1 MPARRQFLKQLAG
14 AGSAAALM
22 GSSQLSFAEQF
33 KQDQKI
39 AEERTLKLYNI
50 HTGESLQATFWADG
64 QFVDDEVQQIDLLM
78 RDHRANQAM
87 AMQRRLY
94 EKLYHLQNLFG
105 SKEPLY
111 VVSAYRAPKTNADL
125 RRHSGG
131 VAEGSMHMQGK
142 AIDIRIPG
150 VSHRHLHKAAVAM
163 RSGGV
168 GYYPKSGF
176 IHIDTGRRRHWQ
188 G

>member
-1 MPARRQFLKQLAG
+1 MPARRQFLKQIAG
-14 AGSAAALM
+14 ASSAAALV
-22 GSSQLSFAEQF
+22 GTSQLSFAEQF
-33 KQDQKI
+33 KHDQKI
-39 AEERTLKLYNI
+39 AAERTLRLYNI

-94 EKLYHLQNLFG
+94 EKLYHLQTMFG

>member
-1 MPARRQFLKQLAG
+1 MTGL
-14 AGSAAALM
+14 
-22 GSSQLSFAEQF
+22 SQQSFADQIL
-33 KQDQKI
+33 QDQSLVQ
-39 AEERTLKLYNI
+39 ERTLRLYNI
-50 HTGESLQATFWADG
+50 HTGESLNTTFWAEG
-64 QFVDDEVQQIDLLM
+64 QYLDNEVQQLDLLM

-94 EKLYHLQNLFG
+94 EKLYHLQTLFD
-105 SKEPLY
+105 SKEPMY

-125 RRHSGG
+125 RRHSNG

-150 VSHRHLHKAAVAM
+150 VSHRHLHKAAIAM
-163 RSGGV
+163 RTGGV

-176 IHIDTGRRRHWQ
+176 IHIDTGRRRQWQ

>member
-1 MPARRQFLKQLAG
+1 MQQRRQFLKNTALLG
-14 AGSAAALM
+14 AASL
-22 GSSQLSFAEQF
+22 SSQLSFAEQF
-33 KQDQKI
+33 KQDQQI
-39 AEERTLKLYNI
+39 AEERTLHLYNI
-50 HTGESLQATFWADG
+50 HTGESLKTTFWADG
-64 QFVDDEVQQIDLLM
+64 QYQDGEIQDIDLLM
-78 RDHRANQAM
+78 RDHRANQAI

-94 EKLYHLQNLFG
+94 DKLYHLQNLFN

-125 RRHSGG
+125 RRQSNG

-176 IHIDTGRRRHWQ
+176 IHIDTGRRRQWQ
-188 G
+188 GA

>member
-1 MPARRQFLKQLAG
+1 MSARRQFLKQLAG
-14 AGSAAALM
+14 ASSAAALM
-22 GSSQLSFAEQF
+22 GTSQLSFAEQF
-33 KQDQKI
+33 KQDQNI

-50 HTGESLQATFWADG
+50 HTGESLRATFWADG

-94 EKLYHLQNLFG
+94 EKLYHLQNLFA

-125 RRHSGG
+125 RQHSDG
-131 VAEGSMHMQGK
+131 VAESSMHMQGK

>member
-1 MPARRQFLKQLAG
+1 MPARRQFLKQIAG
-14 AGSAAALM
+14 ASSAAALV
-22 GSSQLSFAEQF
+22 GTSQLSFAEQF
-33 KQDQKI
+33 KHDQKI
-39 AEERTLKLYNI
+39 AAERTLRLYNI

-64 QFVDDEVQQIDLLM
+64 QFVDDAVQQIDLLM

-94 EKLYHLQNLFG
+94 EKLYHLQTMFG

>member
-1 MPARRQFLKQLAG
+1 MQQRRQFLKQ
-14 AGSAAALM
+14 AALL
-22 GSSQLSFAEQF
+22 GAASLTSQLSLAEQM
-33 KQDQKI
+33 KQNQQI
-39 AEERTLKLYNI
+39 AEERTLRLYNI
-50 HTGESLQATFWADG
+50 HTGESLQTTFWADG
-64 QFVDDEVQQIDLLM
+64 EYLDDEIQQIDLLM
-78 RDHRANQAM
+78 RDHRADQAI

-94 EKLYHLQNLFG
+94 DKLYHLQSLFN

-125 RRHSGG
+125 RSHSNG

-150 VSHRHLHKAAVAM
+150 VSHRHLHQAAMAM

-188 G
+188 GA

>member
-1 MPARRQFLKQLAG
+1 MQQRRQFLKNVALAG
-14 AGSAAALM
+14 TTGLITP
-22 GSSQLSFAEQF
+22 LSFAEQL
-33 KQDQKI
+33 QQSQPRI
-39 AEERTLKLYNI
+39 SAERSLHLYNI
-50 HTGESLQATFWADG
+50 HTGESLKTTFWADG
-64 QFVDDEVQQIDLLM
+64 EYLDDEIQQIDLLM
-78 RDHRANQAM
+78 RDHRANQAI

-94 EKLYHLQNLFG
+94 DKLHHLQHLFH
-105 SKEPLY
+105 SQQPMY
-111 VVSAYRAPKTNADL
+111 VVSAYRAPKTNASL
-125 RRHSGG
+125 RQQSSG

-150 VSHRHLHKAAVAM
+150 VSHRHLHKAAMAM

-188 G
+188 GA

>member
-1 MPARRQFLKQLAG
+1 MQQRRQFLKQ
-14 AGSAAALM
+14 AALL
-22 GSSQLSFAEQF
+22 GAASLTSQLSLAEQM
-33 KQDQKI
+33 KQNQQI
-39 AEERTLKLYNI
+39 AEERTLRLYNI
-50 HTGESLQATFWADG
+50 HTGESLQSTFWANG
-64 QFVDDEVQQIDLLM
+64 EYLDDEIQQIDLLM
-78 RDHRANQAM
+78 RDHRADQAI

-94 EKLYHLQNLFG
+94 DKLYHLQSLFN

-125 RRHSGG
+125 RSHSSG

-150 VSHRHLHKAAVAM
+150 VSHRHLHQAAMAM

-188 G
+188 GA